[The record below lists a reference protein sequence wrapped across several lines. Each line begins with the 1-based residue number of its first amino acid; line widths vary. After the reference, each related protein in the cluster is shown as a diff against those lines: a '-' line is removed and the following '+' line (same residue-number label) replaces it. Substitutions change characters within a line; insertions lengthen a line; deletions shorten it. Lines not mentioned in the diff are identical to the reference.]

1 MRLKLTGNN
10 SNYSS
15 NAHLDGGIK
24 CVTIN
29 RDPLGIGNDTGL
41 FKLAT
46 HLVSSVS
53 VELESEDRES
63 SNSSIEGLDGTDR
76 WISLI

>member
-1 MRLKLTGNN
+1 MGLGLHENMRLKLTGNN

-29 RDPLGIGNDTGL
+29 RDPLGIGNDTGPIQTRNAL
-41 FKLAT
+41 SIF
-46 HLVSSVS
+46 SVS
-53 VELESEDRES
+53 GIGIR
-63 SNSSIEGLDGTDR
+63 R
-76 WISLI
+76 